1 MDTGWLIRVTG
12 GGREGWAL
20 AGQYGY
26 NRGRGGRDIWSMDP
40 SFSTSV
46 AGFVQ
51 QLISRVSAEQLRAWV
66 SSCNRGGFVVSALL
80 DVGGETRGVV
90 RDMLSPLHSTLAKS
104 SLKGHQAIWK
114 VLSKQECC

>member
-1 MDTGWLIRVTG
+1 MI
-12 GGREGWAL
+12 
-20 AGQYGY
+20 
-26 NRGRGGRDIWSMDP
+26 P
-40 SFSTSV
+40 SV

-51 QLISRVSAEQLRAWV
+51 QLISRVSAEPLRVWV
-66 SSCNRGGFVVSALL
+66 SSCNRGGFVVSALLDVPDVSALL